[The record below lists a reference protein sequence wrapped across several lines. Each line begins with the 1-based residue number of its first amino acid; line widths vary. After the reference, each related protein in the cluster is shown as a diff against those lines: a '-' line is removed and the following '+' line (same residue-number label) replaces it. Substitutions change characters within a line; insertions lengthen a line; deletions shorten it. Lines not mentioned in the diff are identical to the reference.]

1 MFRCTGKGT
10 CFSVVQHTRNCAFFC
25 RPHVALWPS
34 PSGRQW
40 GRLSIT
46 LFLTGLLKARHTVE
60 EGGGVSKKE
69 GGRGQ

>member
-1 MFRCTGKGT
+1 M
-10 CFSVVQHTRNCAFFC
+10 
-25 RPHVALWPS
+25 ALWPS

-60 EGGGVSKKE
+60 EGGGVGKNEGWRGQEE
-69 GGRGQ
+69 GGGEGRRKRWGWGRRRE